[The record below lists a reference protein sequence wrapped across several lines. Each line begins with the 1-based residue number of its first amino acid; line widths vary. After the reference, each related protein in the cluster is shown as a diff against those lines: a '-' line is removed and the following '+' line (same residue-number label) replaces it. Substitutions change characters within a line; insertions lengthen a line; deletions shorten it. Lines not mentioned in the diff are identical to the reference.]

1 MRQSKAAIS
10 GRLADEAIVSL
21 AQKLIQVPSPSGQE
35 GALAALVAEEMR
47 QAGFDVRVDRMGNV
61 IGRIGPGRGKKLLYD
76 AHLDTVEAGDP
87 SGWARPPFAAQVER
101 GMLYGRGA
109 CDMKAALAAMIY
121 AGNALVDSGAAL
133 DGDLYVVG
141 VVQEEPC
148 EGLAVRSIVEEEGIR
163 PDWVVI
169 GEATNLQVYRG
180 QRGRMELCVTVQG
193 RSAHA
198 SAPEKGVN
206 AIYEAARAIVGLEM
220 LSASLNH
227 DTFLGKGSIAVTE
240 IRSTS
245 VSRNA
250 VPDTCTFY
258 VDRRLT
264 SGETETK
271 VLSEIRRALVR
282 EGVNATVSVSE
293 YSGTSYTGHQMHAR
307 QHFPFWVTAEDDPLV
322 VQALNVI
329 EDVLG
334 FVARKGIWD
343 FSTDGV
349 YTAGVAGIPTI
360 GFGPGEERYA
370 HTSEDQVRVRDIVS
384 AARVY
389 AELPLRLLHEG

>member
-1 MRQSKAAIS
+1 MRQSKATIS
-10 GRLADEAIVSL
+10 GRLADEAIVAL

-35 GALAALVAEEMR
+35 GALAALVADELR
-47 QAGFDVRVDRMGNV
+47 HAGFEVRVDRMGNV
-61 IGRIGPGRGKKLLYD
+61 IGRIGPGRGKKLLFD
-76 AHLDTVEAGDP
+76 AHLDTVEAGDLAN
-87 SGWARPPFAAQVER
+87 WKRPPFAGQIER
-101 GMLYGRGA
+101 EVLYGRGA

-121 AGNALVDSGAAL
+121 AGKALAESGATL

-148 EGLAVRSIVEEEGIR
+148 EGLAVRSVVEEEGLK

-193 RSAHA
+193 RAAHA

-220 LSASLNH
+220 LTANLNH
-227 DTFLGKGSIAVTE
+227 DAFLGKGSIAVTD

-271 VLSEIRRALVR
+271 VLTEIRRALAR

-293 YSGTSYTGHQMHAR
+293 FRGTSYTGHPLCAR
-307 QHFPFWVTAEDDPLV
+307 QHFPFWVTADDHPLV
-322 VQALNVI
+322 LRALEVI

-334 FVARKGIWD
+334 FVPRRGIWD

-370 HTSEDQVRVRDIVS
+370 HTPEEQVRVRDII
-384 AARVY
+384 AAAQVY
-389 AELPLRLLHEG
+389 AELALRMLRES